1 MLSSWILL
9 KSRTSVQFRGAF
21 KLHHTDCCTQP
32 ERRPTWITCCC
43 DNIYLSSIHQK
54 VHSCCTC
61 TQSQCIKTTIGSW
74 LYRVHSVPFVQ
85 TAMTASWGFLLIVG
99 WFLILSFYFVTDKIE
114 YFFHFPHLEQVL
126 GTGFCWRKLWAERR
140 VQVRRN
146 WNLIFVADKITN
158 IKWVGIHTWYLL
170 QTK

>member
-74 LYRVHSVPFVQ
+74 LYRVHSIPFVQ

-99 WFLILSFYFVTDKIE
+99 WFLISHHFTLSLTKLNIYMFSFSSSWAGPWHW
-114 YFFHFPHLEQVL
+114 FLLEETL
-126 GTGFCWRKLWAERR
+126 SRKTGSSE
-140 VQVRRN
+140 
-146 WNLIFVADKITN
+146 
-158 IKWVGIHTWYLL
+158 
-170 QTK
+170 

>member
-9 KSRTSVQFRGAF
+9 KIRTRVQFRGAF

-32 ERRPTWITCCC
+32 DRRPMWITCCC

-99 WFLILSFYFVTDKIE
+99 WFLIFIGPRCPWGPIYGSGCLSLTESKTFV
-114 YFFHFPHLEQVL
+114 
-126 GTGFCWRKLWAERR
+126 
-140 VQVRRN
+140 
-146 WNLIFVADKITN
+146 
-158 IKWVGIHTWYLL
+158 
-170 QTK
+170 QTKLMWLWLMKIPTQY